1 MYLND
6 GIVIY
11 PGFVDNVDEWIASS
25 SVFVLPSYREGFPRS
40 TQEAMAIG
48 RAVITTD
55 SVGCKETVIDGLNG
69 FLVPPY
75 EHEALVQKM
84 EYFIQ
89 NPGAINKM
97 GLESRRI
104 AEGKFDVHKA
114 NGRLLK
120 MVLGDQIS

>member
-6 GIVIY
+6 DIVIY
-11 PGFVDNVDEWIASS
+11 PGFVDNVDEWIAGS

-75 EHEALVQKM
+75 EYEALVRKM

-89 NPGAINKM
+89 NPGTIDTM

-104 AEGKFDVHKA
+104 AEEKFDVHKA
-114 NGRLLK
+114 NDRLLK
-120 MVLGDQIS
+120 MVLGD